1 MPNQHQSPASPSA
14 PERVGS
20 PAQTLA
26 AFIELEEREHLFE
39 RRLLGVEYWQLIRH
53 DVFRETLEALG
64 QSARAHLRLEELP
77 VRQWLGPQLRALPS
91 TLQRSLLARL
101 PQADLLVAT
110 HPRQLLYRGR
120 YICPYTQPLL
130 WGTTYSRVLLTGHYQ
145 GRYFSPDAGEE
156 TRYVDLG
163 LVRAHAAFRARELL
177 GRGLPKAAMLELSEL
192 TARLSAQLG
201 AAPPASR
208 VIRRARTA
216 VLTSLG
222 THGYFDALL
231 ARVRPRL
238 VVNTVGYRLVH
249 QLLTLRAR
257 AHGIPVAEVQHG
269 TIGAAH
275 AGYTFARGR
284 KPASFPDHLLLFGE
298 IWRELTP
305 GLPLPA
311 AQVHAIGYG
320 WLELQRS
327 DYPRSAPPTA
337 RRVLFLSQRDIGREL
352 AALVAELHPQLD
364 ADQFELIYRLHPSE
378 APDWRERYPALVQR
392 GIRVELA
399 QARPLYAAQAEADV
413 QVGVYSTALVEGVAF
428 GLQTCVVALP
438 GHEQMRFLYERGL
451 AQRVQTAAD
460 LRAALQAPASTAR
473 ADGSSLWAPNPQTG
487 FADFVS
493 EQLRRAH

>member
-1 MPNQHQSPASPSA
+1 LVPA
-14 PERVGS
+14 PERVRS
-20 PAQTLA
+20 PAAALR
-26 AFIELEEREHLFE
+26 AFIDFEEHEHLFE
-39 RRLLGVEYWQLIRH
+39 RKLLGVEYWQLIRH

-77 VRQWLGPQLRALPS
+77 MRQWLGPQLRALPS
-91 TLQRSLLARL
+91 TFQRSLLARL

-130 WGTTYSRVLLTGHYQ
+130 WGTACSRVLLTGHYQ
-145 GRYFSPDAGEE
+145 GRYFNPDAGEE
-156 TRYVDLG
+156 TRYVDFG
-163 LVRAHAAFRARELL
+163 LVRAHAAFRARELV
-177 GRGLPKAAMLELSEL
+177 GRGLSELDLRELSQL
-192 TARLSAQLG
+192 SARLCAQLG
-201 AAPPASR
+201 AAPDASAL
-208 VIRRARTA
+208 IRRARTA

-222 THGYFDALL
+222 THGFFEALL
-231 ARVRPRL
+231 ARVQPRL
-238 VVNTVGYRLVH
+238 IVNTVGYRLVH

-284 KPASFPDHLLLFGE
+284 IPPAFPDHLLLFGD
-298 IWRELTP
+298 IWRDLTP

-311 AQVHAIGYG
+311 TQVHAIGYG

-327 DYPRSAPPTA
+327 DYPRGASATP

-352 AALVAELHPQLD
+352 AAVAAELRAQLD
-364 ADQFELIYRLHPSE
+364 ASQFELIYRLHPSE
-378 APDWRERYPALVQR
+378 APDWQERYPQLVQR

-399 QARPLYAAQAEADV
+399 QARPLYAAQAEADA

-428 GLQTCVVALP
+428 GLHTCVVALP
-438 GHEQMRFLYERGL
+438 GHEQMKFLYERGL
-451 AQRVQTAAD
+451 ASRIKGAAE
-460 LRAALQAPASTAR
+460 LRTALQAPPNATRGDGTA
-473 ADGSSLWAPNPQTG
+473 LWAANPQAR
-487 FADFVS
+487 FAEFVS
-493 EQLRRAH
+493 RQLQPARRP